1 MTTTTHTLT
10 GKVAVMT
17 GGSSGIGFAA
27 AQQLVA
33 AGAYIFST
41 GRRQDALE
49 AAVAQLGHNVTA
61 VQGDIANLD
70 DLDRLYRTVA
80 ADKAGAERTVAEMTS
95 HGGKGI
101 AIQADVA
108 RAADVQRLF
117 EATTHVFGAV
127 DVLVNNAGVFQFE
140 PFAAITAQEFHRE
153 FDTNVLGPILAIQEA
168 LQHCPASGASQACEV
183 MT

>member
-1 MTTTTHTLT
+1 
-10 GKVAVMT
+10 
-17 GGSSGIGFAA
+17 
-27 AQQLVA
+27 
-33 AGAYIFST
+33 
-41 GRRQDALE
+41 
-49 AAVAQLGHNVTA
+49 
-61 VQGDIANLD
+61 
-70 DLDRLYRTVA
+70 
-80 ADKAGAERTVAEMTS
+80 MTS

-127 DVLVNNAGVFQFE
+127 DVLVNNVDVFQFE
-140 PFAAITAQEFHRE
+140 PFAAITPQEFHRE

>member
-1 MTTTTHTLT
+1 MTTTHTFT

-49 AAVAQLGHNVTA
+49 AAVTQLGHNVTA

-80 ADKAGAERTVAEMTS
+80 ADKGVVD
-95 HGGKGI
+95 I
-101 AIQADVA
+101 
-108 RAADVQRLF
+108 
-117 EATTHVFGAV
+117 VFA
-127 DVLVNNAGVFQFE
+127 NAGFVELLTIDAVTPEHFDKTINIKVVF
-140 PFAAITAQEFHRE
+140 
-153 FDTNVLGPILAIQEA
+153 
-168 LQHCPASGASQACEV
+168 
-183 MT
+183 